1 MSVIAERINV
11 CKICLEKDFN
21 SNLISPCLCKGSI
34 KYIHPHCLADWR
46 KIIIAADGQADQC
59 QLCKQPLT
67 IKQRRVWAAL
77 LHYKRSIM
85 KTCIH
90 FALLLTTHPGGI
102 TQSWH
107 SLLHLFIQS
116 IQSSIFASLSS
127 TDYSFFAG
135 TFRVHYSPFPV
146 CLRSI
151 NDTHSLFTSQWLYYT
166 LFPFSDD
173 RLWQL
178 ILCKLEHFHLGFFLL
193 GSINNIWFTYKI
205 LNDMFDIV
213 LFGQDHDHE
222 QITTQGNRLSK
233 ALKVILLAYCCSL
246 VVLFWIHFNIFA
258 FHVDSNYNSKQF
270 VAELPLWTLR
280 WVTLGVAVADFATRG
295 IYRRLG
301 QLTKSVDEE
310 DVLSLPEES

>member
-1 MSVIAERINV
+1 MVVTAS
-11 CKICLEKDFN
+11 LLG
-21 SNLISPCLCKGSI
+21 LILIPAG
-34 KYIHPHCLADWR
+34 
-46 KIIIAADGQADQC
+46 
-59 QLCKQPLT
+59 
-67 IKQRRVWAAL
+67 
-77 LHYKRSIM
+77 SIM
-85 KTCIH
+85 KTFIH

-102 TQSWH
+102 TQAWTSH
-107 SLLHLFIQS
+107 SLFHLFIQS
-116 IQSSIFASLSS
+116 IQSSIFASFS
-127 TDYSFFAG
+127 TDYFAG

-146 CLRSI
+146 CLRST
-151 NDTHSLFTSQWLYYT
+151 DTHSLFTSPLLYYT

-213 LFGQDHDHE
+213 LFGQDEHHDR
-222 QITTQGNRLSK
+222 ITQGNRLSK
-233 ALKVILLAYCCSL
+233 VLKVVLLAYCCSL

-258 FHVDSNYNSKQF
+258 FHVDTDYNSKQF

-301 QLTKSVDEE
+301 QLSKSVDEE
-310 DVLSLPEES
+310 DVLSLPEQESQHPYYQN